1 MHKNKGPKENI
12 SKQKMKNTSE
22 VAEMKS
28 SKKSLLSIKDLL
40 LLIKIALLLR
50 NEMILNCYEL

>member
-1 MHKNKGPKENI
+1 
-12 SKQKMKNTSE
+12 MKNTSE